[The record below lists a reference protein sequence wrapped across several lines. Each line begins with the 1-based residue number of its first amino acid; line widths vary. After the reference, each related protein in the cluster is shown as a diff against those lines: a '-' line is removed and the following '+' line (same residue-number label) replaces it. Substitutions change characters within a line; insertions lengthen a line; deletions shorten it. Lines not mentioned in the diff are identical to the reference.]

1 MNPITLIKLYLYP
14 VAGWRDLMLTK
25 PSMHRLFLLHVIPFS
40 LIAPFMIYWVGKRQQ
55 LLFLELLPAEK
66 LLIVAIAFFI
76 VQLVAVPIMAIVI
89 KQLCEIVQAHPTY
102 LRAFTLAAVAPTPLW
117 MMPVFLLVP
126 DMTVLLVV
134 GSFAMMAS
142 AGFIYYGIPEVL
154 DVREDGQK
162 YLLFGALLTAGMVAW
177 GFLMITTLVVWG
189 SVQNLQLA

>member
-1 MNPITLIKLYLYP
+1 MNPMTLVQLYLFP
-14 VAGWRDLMLTK
+14 VKGWKDFMRTN
-25 PSMHRLFLLHVIPFS
+25 PSMHRLFLLHVVPFS
-40 LIAPFMIYWVGKRQQ
+40 LIAPLMIYWVGKNQQ
-55 LLFLELLPAEK
+55 LLFLDLLPAGK

-89 KQLCEIVQAHPTY
+89 KQLCEIVDAHPTY

-117 MMPVFLLVP
+117 MMPVFLLIP
-126 DMTVLLVV
+126 DMSVLLIV

-154 DVREDGQK
+154 EVREEGHK

-177 GFLMITTLVVWG
+177 GFLMVTTLVVWG
-189 SVQNLQLA
+189 SVQSLHLG